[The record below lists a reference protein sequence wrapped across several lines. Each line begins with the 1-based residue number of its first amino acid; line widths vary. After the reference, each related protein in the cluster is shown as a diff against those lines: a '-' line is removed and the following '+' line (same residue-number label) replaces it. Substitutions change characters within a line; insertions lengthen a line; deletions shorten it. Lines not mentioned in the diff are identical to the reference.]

1 MAAATEK
8 INQQSTHSQSKF
20 RAKLSC
26 YPITLSIYYTF
37 KLVDSYYFEI
47 SCLNASISY
56 TKEFHDLL

>member
-26 YPITLSIYYTF
+26 YPKTLSIYYAF

-47 SCLNASISY
+47 SCQR
-56 TKEFHDLL
+56 FHKLH